1 MELEV
6 GFVLFFPK
14 DTNHLFWSEKK
25 EEELSGLGQQQ
36 INVFENGSQSEPK

>member
-1 MELEV
+1 MLQTITGPMNNLTHMELEV

-25 EEELSGLGQQQ
+25 EEELSGLG
-36 INVFENGSQSEPK
+36 